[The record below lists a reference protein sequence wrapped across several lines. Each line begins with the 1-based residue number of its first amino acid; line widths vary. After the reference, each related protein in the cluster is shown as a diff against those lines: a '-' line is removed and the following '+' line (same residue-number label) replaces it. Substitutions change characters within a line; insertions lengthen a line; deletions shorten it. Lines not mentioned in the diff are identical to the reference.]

1 MEKLLIIHTR
11 YIERGGEDIAVD
23 NEVNFLKN
31 FYNVEFLSFQ
41 NTLPRKLSEIF
52 SLIISDNYQSRKI
65 LSDKIKSFNPDFI
78 LINNL

>member
-31 FYNVEFLSFQ
+31 FYNVEYGQMLE
-41 NTLPRKLSEIF
+41 NLK
-52 SLIISDNYQSRKI
+52 
-65 LSDKIKSFNPDFI
+65 KIK
-78 LINNL
+78 L

>member
-31 FYNVEFLSFQ
+31 FYNVEVLFFK
-41 NTLPRKLSEIF
+41 T
-52 SLIISDNYQSRKI
+52 
-65 LSDKIKSFNPDFI
+65 
-78 LINNL
+78 